1 MGGHPEPTTEDLNV
15 FHDPNNDDRAVWA
28 FRAVMRF
35 REVCQGT
42 PLDEPE
48 GIEEAIGDLIADLL
62 HLARQNDIDPS
73 LLLNRGW
80 LHFEAE
86 EAEAKEAA
94 QCA

>member
-1 MGGHPEPTTEDLNV
+1 MFKEPT
-15 FHDPNNDDRAVWA
+15 NDDRAVWA
-28 FRAVMRF
+28 FRAVQEF
-35 REVCQGT
+35 RNVCQGS
-42 PLDEPE
+42 PLDSEE